1 MKSAGVPQME
11 KPSQSYLERLRAAKM
26 GSGVR
31 SFSYQQIA
39 PEFPDITADIEALP
53 LPSARSAAA
62 AVEKVPSKGRPSF
75 FCECSFLCYAVP
87 VTVLSSFFA
96 LVLLPLWVPLLGSLV
111 FLYLYM
117 SHFMPLHDWAEKV
130 PVLLIKFFNFERTFW
145 PAPSFNKMVT
155 SPGSCCGDGCAC
167 TCCKKATGEIY
178 VMQPKGVLEKADTD
192 YSIGVSMPVLEEA
205 EYINLRSM
213 RFGLS
218 CCWADL
224 GAKVSQPAPLGRIPD
239 GPSNPSSIQ
248 PIHERCARG
257 AHTNPPLPP
266 MSGHK
271 VTALTR
277 SRAAAVRKGNIDRA
291 WTDGQPAKH
300 DLAAGRLLA
309 QVRRQ
314 DQIQAGGE
322 PHRVHHGH
330 HRRLLSELSG
340 RLDRQVVG

>member
-1 MKSAGVPQME
+1 MCVCVCVYACLAVILLYSSVRSDCDQFSRRPTVYVRVRPVAARAFAAGATNMKSAGVPQME
-11 KPSQSYLERLRAAKM
+11 KPSQSYLERMRAAKM

-239 GPSNPSSIQ
+239 GIIQ
-248 PIHERCARG
+248 PIQYPTHPRALRTRCAHKSATASDVWAQSDR
-257 AHTNPPLPP
+257 AH
-266 MSGHK
+266 
-271 VTALTR
+271 ALTR
-277 SRAAAVRKGNIDRA
+277 CRC
-291 WTDGQPAKH
+291 TQ
-300 DLAAGRLLA
+300 
-309 QVRRQ
+309 RQ
-314 DQIQAGGE
+314 
-322 PHRVHHGH
+322 HR
-330 HRRLLSELSG
+330 SC
-340 RLDRQVVG
+340 LD